1 MLAFTNDLWLS
12 CWDAPSANRQAGWQ
26 RKSSTDPE
34 GKGPEYSDSGGFV
47 WHVTRAARFW
57 FSMYHAD
64 SYIRILSAAPVKP
77 VAGRGWNFCRLS
89 PHQQLRPWPQHKKQ
103 ETDFLITTHS
113 DWERLSSRPVY
124 PHLEQA
130 WSYFQWSPSSWART
144 CIKTDG
150 HLLWRA
156 HLSCSSNK
164 FWNEVHSGS
173 VSTSAETT

>member
-47 WHVTRAARFW
+47 WPVTRAARFW

-77 VAGRGWNFCRLS
+77 VAGRAWNFCRLS
-89 PHQQLRPWPQHKKQ
+89 PHQQLRPWPQHKKH

-113 DWERLSSRPVY
+113 VQVCAKTGKDSPVDLCTPTLSRHGATSSDHPPPEPVPVSR
-124 PHLEQA
+124 
-130 WSYFQWSPSSWART
+130 
-144 CIKTDG
+144 
-150 HLLWRA
+150 
-156 HLSCSSNK
+156 
-164 FWNEVHSGS
+164 
-173 VSTSAETT
+173 